1 MVARWL
7 SGRWFWLL
15 VGAAG
20 LVVVL
25 LMAGPVWAASDDSV
39 TSPDTNGNV
48 GWYASLVL
56 DANGFPV
63 VAYRDGTNGDL
74 KVLHCDD
81 PNCDGEGESI
91 TSPDTAGFVGMH
103 ASLVLDAN
111 GFPVVAYHD
120 FTSLDLKVLHCDDP
134 NCDGEGESITA
145 PDTAG
150 DVGAYASLALNVNG
164 FPVVAYR
171 DFTNQDLKL
180 LH

>member
-39 TSPDTNGNV
+39 TSPDTAGDV

-81 PNCDGEGESI
+81 PNCDGAGERSAW
-91 TSPDTAGFVGMH
+91 PDTAGVVGAH
-103 ASLVLDAN
+103 ASKVLDAT
-111 GFPVVAYHD
+111 GFRVVA
-120 FTSLDLKVLHCDDP
+120 
-134 NCDGEGESITA
+134 
-145 PDTAG
+145 
-150 DVGAYASLALNVNG
+150 
-164 FPVVAYR
+164 
-171 DFTNQDLKL
+171 
-180 LH
+180 